1 MGRAQWSAK
10 WFFERESSPASH
22 CREVAAGSYRHIP
35 SLLGVGGL
43 GIHQWLTQSAQRN
56 LHAMLYTLY
65 AQGGNWRDH
74 NELDAAPHIPFP
86 KMLDCIGTGR
96 VDSKSA
102 CNRTIQLSM
111 L

>member
-1 MGRAQWSAK
+1 
-10 WFFERESSPASH
+10 
-22 CREVAAGSYRHIP
+22 
-35 SLLGVGGL
+35 
-43 GIHQWLTQSAQRN
+43 
-56 LHAMLYTLY
+56 MLYTLY
-65 AQGGNWRDH
+65 AQGENWRDH
-74 NELDAAPHIPFP
+74 NELDAASTFHS